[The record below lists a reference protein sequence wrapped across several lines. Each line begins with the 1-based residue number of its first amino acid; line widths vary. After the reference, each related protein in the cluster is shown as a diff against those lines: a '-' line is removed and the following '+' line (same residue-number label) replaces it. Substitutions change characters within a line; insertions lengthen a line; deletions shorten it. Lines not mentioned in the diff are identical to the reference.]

1 MNIVNSL
8 FSIRTEDNKE
18 HKYFYRLLRSQ
29 FRGCQAFGIEVER
42 QDIKD
47 GQVVNIERDDIR
59 LISND
64 ENKVN
69 LLLNLLYENQVS
81 PVHLVDVLGEYVDE
95 YIYDFDRVLV
105 H

>member
-42 QDIKD
+42 QDLKMD
-47 GQVVNIERDDIR
+47 
-59 LISND
+59 
-64 ENKVN
+64 K
-69 LLLNLLYENQVS
+69 
-81 PVHLVDVLGEYVDE
+81 
-95 YIYDFDRVLV
+95 
-105 H
+105 